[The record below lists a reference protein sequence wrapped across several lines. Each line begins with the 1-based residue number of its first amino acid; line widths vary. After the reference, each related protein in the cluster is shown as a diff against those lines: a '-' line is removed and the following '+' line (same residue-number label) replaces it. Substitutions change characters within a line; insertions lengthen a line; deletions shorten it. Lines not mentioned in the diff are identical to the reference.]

1 MYDLNEFFSGDVNLD
16 EFVGGHHFDALTQD
30 FCSDFDI
37 YEAEKSNLH
46 FPGDPLQVNPSGMGS
61 KEDIFDSEVLLKTLE
76 EDGPS
81 LSPEFDSIVEVHTTE
96 TEALIESCDVHLK
109 PESVASSD
117 AENKCTGAENMEDI
131 GCLVRRVA
139 GGPAKLSASRTPSF
153 RTVPA
158 NTKVGSLL
166 LWIPIVRST

>member
-1 MYDLNEFFSGDVNLD
+1 MIHCGGYGCLWALLLVHLLEWFFFKFLMPHGR
-16 EFVGGHHFDALTQD
+16 D
-30 FCSDFDI
+30 F
-37 YEAEKSNLH
+37 
-46 FPGDPLQVNPSGMGS
+46 M
-61 KEDIFDSEVLLKTLE
+61 VLLKTLE

-96 TEALIESCDVHLK
+96 TAALIESCDVHLK

-117 AENKCTGAENMEDI
+117 AENKCTGAENMENI
-131 GCLVRRVA
+131 GCLIRRVE

-158 NTKVGSLL
+158 NTKVESLL